1 MTATLTELTSA
12 LEQTLSQISMVT
24 ANYGESPV
32 LAAVIQDWFH
42 FLGGKPGE
50 VVVIDCGSDAETQTI
65 CWAMFRDKLIDKLQ
79 IIHETSDDFGK
90 DKGYIKEY
98 TAGAIASKPYILF
111 FKTDTLPYR
120 KGHENWLVEA
130 IQYLEREDIFA
141 VGGSYNGPCKAED
154 AWDGWYFSR
163 FCSYNF
169 AIMKRDTFVAAM
181 HEFAND
187 FILSGFRSKNPLD
200 SDGDGRF
207 LIEAAFEQYMEQ
219 HNLYTLMKV
228 EDINWSV
235 FHTNVHGEHLKKTR
249 EKYLA
254 RKDVKKYL
262 NSGIGTYE
270 HNPDKG
276 KYYGQPGPSLL
287 KRLRIAF
294 GKSALGPF
302 WRSVKQAL
310 KPTRI
315 IFGQSALGP
324 SWRSIKQM
332 ARNQWGAFKQIL
344 RPVRVAFGQSVL
356 GSSWRSLKQKLFGRL
371 R

>member
-1 MTATLTELTSA
+1 
-12 LEQTLSQISMVT
+12 
-24 ANYGESPV
+24 
-32 LAAVIQDWFH
+32 
-42 FLGGKPGE
+42 
-50 VVVIDCGSDAETQTI
+50 
-65 CWAMFRDKLIDKLQ
+65 
-79 IIHETSDDFGK
+79 
-90 DKGYIKEY
+90 
-98 TAGAIASKPYILF
+98 
-111 FKTDTLPYR
+111 
-120 KGHENWLVEA
+120 
-130 IQYLEREDIFA
+130 
-141 VGGSYNGPCKAED
+141 
-154 AWDGWYFSR
+154 
-163 FCSYNF
+163 
-169 AIMKRDTFVAAM
+169 
-181 HEFAND
+181 
-187 FILSGFRSKNPLD
+187 
-200 SDGDGRF
+200 
-207 LIEAAFEQYMEQ
+207 
-219 HNLYTLMKV
+219 MKV